1 MIDDKI
7 LEKTYIESLEERIIK
22 YIHERTKISLEEAM
36 DVYYDS
42 RISEKI
48 QVGAEG
54 IQYLDFK
61 NLGDLII
68 QQKIG

>member
-7 LEKTYIESLEERIIK
+7 IEKTYIESLEERIIK
-22 YIHERTKISLEEAM
+22 YIHERMKISWEEAM
-36 DVYYDS
+36 DVYYNS
-42 RISEKI
+42 KISEKI

-54 IQYLDFK
+54 IQYLDYK

-68 QQKIG
+68 QQQIG